1 MYCTSNLVLREWK
14 IKTDF
19 FQIIYFIKHK
29 NMAAEKNHRVTINLK
44 KQFLTVI
51 TWNNKRSPK
60 QVVPIIIYDS
70 FLFRQSKKDCSI
82 LLSVWVFVGFPD
94 IKRPKKYCLRKENF
108 TFLHINSYFNMQT
121 CIQKWRFKILF
132 LLSPI
137 FVERP
142 KVVLSYVFI
151 AILNWIFTRKDLL
164 T

>member
-1 MYCTSNLVLREWK
+1 MNTIYESFTLELWCMHCTSNLVLREWK

-60 QVVPIIIYDS
+60 QVVPIIVYDS

-94 IKRPKKYCLRKENF
+94 IKRPKKYCLRKENLLF
-108 TFLHINSYFNMQT
+108 
-121 CIQKWRFKILF
+121 CILIVILICKRVNKNGVSKYCFCFRLF
-132 LLSPI
+132 LWSAL
-137 FVERP
+137 
-142 KVVLSYVFI
+142 K
-151 AILNWIFTRKDLL
+151 
-164 T
+164 

>member
-1 MYCTSNLVLREWK
+1 MNTIYESFTLELWCMHCTSNLVLREWK

-60 QVVPIIIYDS
+60 QVVPIIVYDS

-94 IKRPKKYCLRKENF
+94 IKSPNKYCLRKEN
-108 TFLHINSYFNMQT
+108 LLI
-121 CIQKWRFKILF
+121 CILIVILIYKRVNKNGVSKYWLCFRLF
-132 LLSPI
+132 LWRAL
-137 FVERP
+137 
-142 KVVLSYVFI
+142 K
-151 AILNWIFTRKDLL
+151 
-164 T
+164 